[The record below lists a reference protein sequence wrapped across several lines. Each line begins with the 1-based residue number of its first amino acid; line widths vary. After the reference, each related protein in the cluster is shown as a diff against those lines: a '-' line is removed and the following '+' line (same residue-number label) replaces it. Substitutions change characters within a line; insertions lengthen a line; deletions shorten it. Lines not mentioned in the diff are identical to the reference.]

1 MREGMDTEL
10 VIRAQ
15 QGDRAAFAELAVAI
29 GDRLHAVAHRM
40 LRDAGLAEDASQ
52 QTLLKAWQELPRL
65 REPERFEAWT
75 YRLLVN
81 VCHAEWRRRKRSIA
95 ALRDLDSVPEPISPD
110 EMAIVIDRD
119 QLERGYSRLSMD
131 HRAVVVLHYYLD
143 MPVAE
148 IAETL
153 GVGEGTVKSRLY
165 HAMRGLRAALDADTR
180 DVAVVADEHGVGEA
194 TS

>member
-1 MREGMDTEL
+1 MDTEL

-15 QGDRAAFAELAVAI
+15 QGDRAAFAELAVAV

-65 REPERFEAWT
+65 REPECFEAWT

-81 VCHAEWRRRKRSIA
+81 VCHAEWRRRKRSLA
-95 ALRDLDSVPEPISPD
+95 VLPDLDSVPEPISPD
-110 EMAIVIDRD
+110 DMAIVIDRD

-131 HRAVVVLHYYLD
+131 HRAVVVLRYYLD

-180 DVAVVADEHGVGEA
+180 DVAVVTDGHGVGEVA
-194 TS
+194 S

>member
-40 LRDAGLAEDASQ
+40 LRDVGLAEDASQ

-65 REPERFEAWT
+65 REPERVEAWT

-95 ALRDLDSVPEPISPD
+95 ALPDLDSVPEPISQD

-143 MPVAE
+143 MPVAQ

-180 DVAVVADEHGVGEA
+180 DVAVVADEHGVGEVA
-194 TS
+194 S